1 MYPRVATV
9 YDQNPARIQFVV
21 TRKKEPSKP
30 IMEAII
36 GIYLLF
42 GLAAVCFW
50 NYLPI

>member
-1 MYPRVATV
+1 MYPRVATA

-21 TRKKEPSKP
+21 IRKKESSKP

-42 GLAAVCFW
+42 GLAAACFW